1 MVIVLSIRCKH
12 CQSQNF
18 TLLEVLVVVA
28 NFTLYICLPSPIKK
42 KTTICIANSHTHT
55 KMGFEGKFGG
65 EFVDHPVPVME
76 HWV

>member
-1 MVIVLSIRCKH
+1 M
-12 CQSQNF
+12 
-18 TLLEVLVVVA
+18 VVA

-42 KTTICIANSHTHT
+42 KPTICIANSHTHT